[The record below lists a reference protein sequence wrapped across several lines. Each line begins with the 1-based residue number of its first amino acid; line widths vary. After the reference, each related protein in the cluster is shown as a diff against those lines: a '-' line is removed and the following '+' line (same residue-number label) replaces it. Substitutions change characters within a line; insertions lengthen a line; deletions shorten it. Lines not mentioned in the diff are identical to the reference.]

1 VCWTSAMTHQGDAG
15 KEQTR
20 RRFEAL
26 VAEMAD
32 RPGVTPPSGSRAF
45 GGSGMKVDGSIFA
58 MVDVWGRFVV
68 KLPAERV
75 SALVAQGSGSPFDN
89 GKGRVMKQWLVVDD
103 AAQERSLTEEALAF
117 VGGAAT
123 RR

>member
-1 VCWTSAMTHQGDAG
+1 MTQQGA
-15 KEQTR
+15 EAQARTR
-20 RRFEAL
+20 QRFDEL
-26 VAEMAD
+26 VADLAG

-45 GGSGMKVDGSIFA
+45 VGSGMKVDGSIFA

-75 SALVAQGSGSPFDN
+75 AALVADGSGSAFDN

-103 AAQERSLTEEALAF
+103 ASQERALTEEALAF
-117 VGGAAT
+117 VGGASVG
-123 RR
+123 R